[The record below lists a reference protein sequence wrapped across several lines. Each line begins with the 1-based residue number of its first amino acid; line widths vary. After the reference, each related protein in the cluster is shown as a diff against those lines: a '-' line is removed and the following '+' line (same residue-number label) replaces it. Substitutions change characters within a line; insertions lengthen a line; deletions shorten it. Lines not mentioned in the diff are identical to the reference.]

1 VGKARIAQWEQQPN
15 EPNGAFEQFKA
26 YLALPREDRS
36 IRQAY
41 LSVRQLDGSLPA
53 SEVQAPGGFY
63 DVAEK
68 YQWKDRARAFDREA
82 DRKIYAKIEAKRAQS
97 LMDTFD
103 TGQLLRERARAAA
116 KMLVP
121 VTQVIGERDGM
132 QVVLVETKMT
142 PGDISRMAQV
152 GLELEQLAAGNP
164 TERIVLQGDA
174 DNPLSIT
181 VDSAKGELLK
191 RIKEARKRREQAE
204 QAAEEAGLE

>member
-1 VGKARIAQWEQQPN
+1 MRSSRTVGKARIAQWEQQPD
-15 EPNGAFEQFKA
+15 EPNGAFEDFA
-26 YLALPREDRS
+26 AFLALPREDRTIAS
-36 IRQAY
+36 AYRVRTGNEGRPPGSFYEQA
-41 LSVRQLDGSLPA
+41 D
-53 SEVQAPGGFY
+53 
-63 DVAEK
+63 K
-68 YQWKDRARAFDREA
+68 WQWVDRVRAFDREA
-82 DRKIYAKIEAKRAQS
+82 DRKIYARIEAKRAQS

>member
-1 VGKARIAQWEQQPN
+1 VGKARIAQWEQQPE
-15 EPNGAFEQFKA
+15 EPNGAFEHFA
-26 YLALPREDRS
+26 AFLALPREDRS
-36 IRQAY
+36 IRAAY
-41 LSVRQLDGSLPA
+41 RARSGREDGVP
-53 SEVQAPGGFY
+53 PGSFFEIA
-63 DVAEK
+63 DK
-68 YQWKDRARAFDREA
+68 WQWKDRARAYDREA

-142 PGDISRMAQV
+142 PAEISRMAQV

-164 TERIVLQGDA
+164 TERIALQGDA
-174 DNPLSIT
+174 DNPLSVT
-181 VDSAKGELLK
+181 LDNAKGELVK
-191 RIKEARKRREQAE
+191 RIREARKRREAAE
-204 QAAEEAGLE
+204 AAAEEAGLE